1 LDLEDHKEKEEK
13 QAILVKLEIKGLW
26 VQLALQEQE
35 GKQDDLVLQENK
47 DLLDL
52 EEKKE
57 PLEHLVLVVKE
68 VQLGLQDHQ
77 VLQDLEE
84 RLVQL
89 DQPVNAGI
97 EEIQVSLVLQDL
109 QDQLVELVKEALLV
123 LLE

>member
-1 LDLEDHKEKEEK
+1 M
-13 QAILVKLEIKGLW
+13 G
-26 VQLALQEQE
+26 ALQEQE
-35 GKQDDLVLQENK
+35 GKQDDLVLQENE

-97 EEIQVSLVLQDL
+97 EEIQVSPVLQDL